1 MKLPILRII
10 MHLIAWALIIYILLN
25 TTGCHRK
32 TELIILKQPHTEAY
46 SMALEEAM
54 GERE

>member
-10 MHLIAWALIIYILLN
+10 MHLIAWSLIIYILLN
-25 TTGCHRK
+25 ATGCHRK
-32 TELIILKQPHTEAY
+32 TELIILKQPDTEAY

-54 GERE
+54 GER